1 MSEVHKDYYFA
12 KKHIFIKIWQTV
24 VAFLCWILMLIPCVV
39 TISSYLAY
47 LTRQTKGFYFWH
59 YLEGFRELSL
69 LLIFLLFVSGMMAVF
84 CLTVSFI
91 QNQRR
96 NNLTEKWPMYDMKKS
111 NLNQRK
117 VNILATRKFGT
128 VSFRQNIP
136 FYVVKAKQNFAKNEL
151 KKRVF

>member
-59 YLEGFRELSL
+59 YLEGFRELSR

>member
-84 CLTVSFI
+84 CLTVPFI